1 LESVGVS
8 CYKASKTSCSAAL
21 VIVIVTPGTTAPL
34 LSCVVISIVPVVSC
48 ANAAVATL
56 RSGFWSLFNYM
67 DIDACVDF
75 S

>member
-1 LESVGVS
+1 MSVVTRRL
-8 CYKASKTSCSAAL
+8 KPAVPAAL
-21 VIVIVTPGTTAPL
+21 VIVTVTPGTTAPL
-34 LSCVVISIVPVVSC
+34 LSCVVISIVPVASC
-48 ANAAVATL
+48 ANAAVVTL

>member
-1 LESVGVS
+1 LLSVVTRRL
-8 CYKASKTSCSAAL
+8 KPAVPAAL

-48 ANAAVATL
+48 ANAAVATPSL
-56 RSGFWSLFNYM
+56 RFFGVYSIIM